1 MPEKKTETASEL
13 NDTDLDQADGGWS
26 WGATD
31 PLGLNDPIQ
40 IPGGDQFVIANGGGL
55 GVGRVDLAVGR
66 DVESI
71 TLARAVKMH
80 IDHRVFLN
88 GNKTVVFR

>member
-31 PLGLNDPIQ
+31 PLGLNDPVQ

-55 GVGRVDLAVGR
+55 GVDVPTTDTIPGGDQFAIPGGDQFLRKRPGRK
-66 DVESI
+66 S
-71 TLARAVKMH
+71 
-80 IDHRVFLN
+80 F
-88 GNKTVVFR
+88 